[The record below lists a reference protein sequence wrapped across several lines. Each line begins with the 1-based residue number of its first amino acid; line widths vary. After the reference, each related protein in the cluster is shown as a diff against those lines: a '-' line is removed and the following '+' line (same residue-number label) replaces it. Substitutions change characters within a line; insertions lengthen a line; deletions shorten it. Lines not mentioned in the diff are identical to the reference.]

1 MTTKAQERQALQKIR
16 EILETLDAD
25 GYVRTAF
32 DGVLDI
38 AETNIENDWA
48 CSLKE
53 QVESA
58 RAGESDWKEKYSR
71 TLEDLRAANARIEK
85 LSCDLDYEQERR
97 KNAEAQYDE
106 AESAS
111 YEEARM
117 LRESLQES
125 QLNLS
130 AANREIIELKA
141 KLYDYMT
148 EKKEG

>member
-1 MTTKAQERQALQKIR
+1 MTTKQQERDALQKIR

-58 RAGESDWKEKYSR
+58 RAGESDWKEKYGR
-71 TLEDLRAANARIEK
+71 TLEDLRAANSRIAEIEENLVQAEVTIED
-85 LSCDLDYEQERR
+85 LSRTNQRLSDEVCNGSRELE
-97 KNAEAQYDE
+97 NAQH
-106 AESAS
+106 
-111 YEEARM
+111 RIM
-117 LRESLQES
+117 M
-125 QLNLS
+125 
-130 AANREIIELKA
+130 LKA
-141 KLYDYMT
+141 DLYDYMT